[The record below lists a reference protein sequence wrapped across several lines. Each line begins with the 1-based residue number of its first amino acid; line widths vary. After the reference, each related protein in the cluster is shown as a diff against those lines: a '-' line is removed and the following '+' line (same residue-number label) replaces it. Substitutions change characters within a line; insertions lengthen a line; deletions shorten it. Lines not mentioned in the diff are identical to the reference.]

1 MEKILLCILLLG
13 NISLKAQIQT
23 MDPIPFAATIQA
35 NDLKKILYVLTS
47 DSLEGR
53 ETGTTGNQKAAN
65 FIAEHF
71 KKLGLPPVAD
81 KNTYFQRM
89 VYTDESWD
97 DIGLKVNNEAWR
109 HIFNF
114 YALPGDNNDM
124 PFVETDRV
132 LFLGYGIDD
141 PKYSDYRG
149 ESVDNQVI
157 MIYKGEPV
165 GKDSQSLITGN
176 RNLSDWST
184 DIYKKLKVAHQKG
197 VKAVLI
203 IDNELAKN
211 VSLNR
216 SQLSRHIVGEP
227 DKSPKDLANHLY
239 ISPDIAKAIIGT
251 RVKKFERSRRKMA
264 QGKPCSRLLYSK
276 LQIRQ
281 KKYFNQLISNNVVG
295 YIEGSDPILKK
306 ELVIVSAHYDH
317 LGKRGQEIFRGADD
331 NASGTSTV
339 MEIAEALQ
347 TAKKEGKGTKRSVMC
362 LLMTGEER
370 GLLGSNYYVK
380 YPLFPI
386 NQTIANVNV
395 DMVGRCDEKHKANPN
410 YIYVIGADKLSTE
423 LDTVVQQV
431 NQQYENLEL
440 DYTYNDPADP
450 NRYYYRSDHYNFA
463 EKGIPAVFYFNG
475 THDDYHR
482 STDTPDKIL
491 FDKMARVGKLAF
503 HTVWALANRNER
515 LKIDVKVK

>member
-1 MEKILLCILLLG
+1 MKKIFLCMLLWGHIVLH
-13 NISLKAQIQT
+13 AQTQT
-23 MDPIPFAATIQA
+23 IDPVPFAATIQA
-35 NDLKKILYVLTS
+35 ADLKKYLYVLTS

-53 ETGTTGNQKAAN
+53 ETGTVGNQKAAN
-65 FIAEHF
+65 YIAQHF
-71 KKLGLPPVAD
+71 KKLGLPTIGA
-81 KNTYFQRM
+81 KNSYFQRM
-89 VYTDESWD
+89 VYTDEAWD
-97 DIGLKVNNEAWR
+97 DIGLKVNEEAWR

-114 YALPGDNNDM
+114 YALPGDNNDA

-141 PKYSDYRG
+141 AKYSDYRG
-149 ESVDNQVI
+149 ESVENQVI
-157 MIYKGEPV
+157 MIYKGEPM
-165 GKDSQSLITGN
+165 GADSQSLITGN
-176 RNLSDWST
+176 RNPSEWTT
-184 DIYKKLKVAHQKG
+184 DMYKKLKVARQKG
-197 VKAVLI
+197 VKTVLI
-203 IDNELAKN
+203 IDNDLAKN
-211 VSLNR
+211 VGLNR
-216 SQLSRHIVGEP
+216 GQLSRHLVGEP
-227 DKSPKDLANHLY
+227 DNSPKDLANHLY
-239 ISPDIAKAIIGT
+239 ISPDVAKAIIGT
-251 RVKKFERSRRKMA
+251 RVKKFERSRRKIA
-264 QGKPCSRLLYSK
+264 KGKPCSRLLYSK

-281 KKYFNQLISNNVVG
+281 KKYFNQLVSNNVVG
-295 YIEGSDPILKK
+295 FIEGSDPILKN

-339 MEIAEALQ
+339 MEIAEALI
-347 TAKKEGKGTKRSVMC
+347 TAKNAGMGTKRSVMC

-380 YPLFPI
+380 YPLVPL

-423 LDTVVQQV
+423 LDSVVQQV
-431 NQQYENLEL
+431 NQQYEKLEL

-482 STDTPDKIL
+482 STDTPDKIM
-491 FDKMARVGKLAF
+491 FEKMAKIGKLAF
-503 HTVWALANRNER
+503 HTVWSLANRKER
-515 LKIDVKVK
+515 LKMDVKVK

>member
-1 MEKILLCILLLG
+1 MLLLDAFL
-13 NISLKAQIQT
+13 LKAQIQT
-23 MDPIPFAATIQA
+23 MDPVPFSATIQV

-53 ETGTTGNQKAAN
+53 ETGTEGSQKAAH

-71 KKLGLPPVAD
+71 KTLGLPPIAD

-97 DIGLKVNNEAWR
+97 DIGLKVNGEAWR

-124 PFVETDRV
+124 PVVETDRV

-157 MIYKGEPV
+157 MIYKGEPMNA
-165 GKDSQSLITGN
+165 DSQSLITGN
-176 RNLSDWST
+176 RNLSDWTT
-184 DIYKKLKVAHQKG
+184 DVYKKLKVARLKG
-197 VKAVLI
+197 VKTVLI
-203 IDNELAKN
+203 IDKDLAKN
-211 VSLNR
+211 VALNR
-216 SQLSRHIVGEP
+216 GQLSRHLVGEP
-227 DKSPKDLANHLY
+227 DNSPKDLANHLY

-251 RVKKFERSRRKMA
+251 RVKKFERSRRRMM
-264 QGKPCSRLLYSK
+264 QGKPCSRLLTSK

-281 KKYFNQLISNNVVG
+281 KKYFNQLISNNVAG
-295 YIEGSDPILKK
+295 FIEGSDPVLKK
-306 ELVIVSAHYDH
+306 ELVVISAHYDH
-317 LGKRGQEIFRGADD
+317 LGKRGKEIYRGADD

-347 TAKKEGKGTKRSVMC
+347 LAKKAGKGTKRSVLC

-380 YPLFPI
+380 YPLFPL

-395 DMVGRCDEKHKANPN
+395 DMVGRCDDKHKDDPN

-423 LDTVVQQV
+423 LDTLVRQV
-431 NQQYENLEL
+431 NQQYEKLEL

-475 THDDYHR
+475 THEDYHR

-491 FDKMARVGKLAF
+491 FDKMARIGKLAF
-503 HTVWALANRNER
+503 YTVWELANRNER
-515 LKIDVKVK
+515 LKMDVKVK

>member
-1 MEKILLCILLLG
+1 MKQIWLYMFLLG
-13 NISLKAQIQT
+13 TISLKAQLQKT
-23 MDPIPFAATIQA
+23 DPVPFAATIQA
-35 NDLKKILYVLTS
+35 SDLKKYLYVLTS

-53 ETGTTGNQKAAN
+53 ETGTVGNEKAAHY
-65 FIAEHF
+65 IAEHF
-71 KKLGLPPVAD
+71 KQLGLPQKGD
-81 KNTYFQRM
+81 KNSYFQRM

-97 DIGLKVNNEAWR
+97 DIGLKVNDEAWR

-124 PFVETDRV
+124 PFWETNRI

-141 PKYSDYRG
+141 AKYSDYRG
-149 ESVDNQVI
+149 ESVENQVI
-157 MIYKGEPV
+157 MIYKGEPMRA
-165 GKDSQSLITGN
+165 DSQSVLTGN
-176 RNLSDWST
+176 RTVSDWTT
-184 DIYKKLKVAHQKG
+184 DVYKKLKVARQKG

-203 IDNELAKN
+203 IDPDLAKN
-211 VSLNR
+211 VNLNR
-216 SQLSRHIVGEP
+216 GQLSRHLVGEP

-239 ISPDIAKAIIGT
+239 ISPDIAKAIIGQ
-251 RVKKFERSRRKMA
+251 RLKKFERSRRKIA
-264 QGKPCSRLLYSK
+264 QGKPCSRLLYCK

-281 KKYFNQLISNNVVG
+281 KKYFNQLISNNVIG
-295 YIEGSDPILKK
+295 YIEGSDPILKN

-339 MEIAEALQ
+339 MAIAAALK
-347 TAKKEGKGTKRSVMC
+347 TAQQAGQGTKRSVLC

-370 GLLGSNYYVK
+370 GLLGSNYYVQ
-380 YPLFPI
+380 YPLFPL

-410 YIYVIGADKLSTE
+410 YIYVIGSDKLSTE
-423 LDTVVQQV
+423 LDTVVQTV
-431 NQQYENLEL
+431 NRQYEKLEL

-491 FDKMARVGKLAF
+491 FEKMARIGKLAF
-503 HTVWALANRNER
+503 HTVWSLANRQER
-515 LKIDVKVK
+515 LKMDVKVK